1 MRATRWW
8 RLSGRAVLSAA
19 WASVTMLG
27 PARIAAEPADQK
39 AAQVAAV
46 VPAAKPTAPANPRL
60 VKLPFSFP
68 AGMENTPVLY
78 QGRPLLVQN
87 RRSTRREEQEQ
98 ADLFIGD
105 LDTGQE
111 VARFGVG
118 FSFVSALV
126 TGDTLNV
133 FGTRNTNLEWTK
145 DIHRFWSSDLK
156 TWKQELALA
165 REDSEEHLFNASV
178 CRDPAGY
185 LMAYEFS
192 RGSSAHWAF
201 RFARSQDLSKWD
213 KVPGLAFADLAEMS
227 FCACPALRY
236 CAPYYYVV
244 YGIERDKGPGR
255 HYQYRLPTTRYAA
268 ALARS
273 RDLAIWDVSPCR
285 GPMLDP
291 IEGEGIN
298 NTDADLFE
306 YEGNTYVYYGTGDQ
320 ATWGTIR
327 VAMYAGP
334 MKEMFEAH
342 FPAGVP
348 TIRFDARQQ
357 RYVYP

>member
-1 MRATRWW
+1 MCAEVALGTANRESADTAT
-8 RLSGRAVLSAA
+8 
-19 WASVTMLG
+19 TI
-27 PARIAAEPADQK
+27 P
-39 AAQVAAV
+39 VAKRV
-46 VPAAKPTAPANPRL
+46 APANPEL

-78 QGRPLLVQN
+78 KGRPLLVQN
-87 RRSTRREEQEQ
+87 RRSTKRDEQEQ

-105 LDTGQE
+105 LVTGQE
-111 VARFGVG
+111 VAKLGVG
-118 FSFVSALV
+118 FSFVSAMV
-126 TGDTLNV
+126 NGEEMNV

-145 DIHRFWSSDLK
+145 DVYRFWSSDLK
-156 TWKQELALA
+156 TWRQELVVA
-165 REDSEEHLFNASV
+165 REDKDEHLFNTSV
-178 CRDPAGY
+178 CRDEAGY
-185 LMAYEFS
+185 VMAYEFS
-192 RGSSAHWAF
+192 TGGSAHWAF
-201 RFARSQDLSKWD
+201 RFARSKDLVKWD
-213 KVPGLAFADLAEMS
+213 KVPDLAFADLAEMS

-236 CAPYYYVV
+236 CAPYYYVI
-244 YGIERDKGPGR
+244 YGIEREKGLGK
-255 HYQYRLPTTRYAA
+255 HYQYQLPTTQYAA

-273 RDLAIWDVSPCR
+273 KDLATWEVSPCR

-291 IEGEGIN
+291 IPGEGIN

-342 FPAGVP
+342 FPNGVP
-348 TIRFDARQQ
+348 TIKLDARQ
-357 RYVYP
+357 RKYLYP